1 MARLERG
8 KGKRSQIIEVVQ
20 LGEVLRKQETD
31 AGGERLPGYRR
42 FATGRA
48 AHAALGAEVLSLI
61 ESGMHPADEEARAIA
76 AAAPTK
82 PNGPPAFPIRQ
93 DLEIYT
99 EATGF
104 VVTSRR
110 MAGKTLDEGS
120 SAWRKAVARGDLLP
134 MSLMQD
140 DPFIIR
146 IVAGDALAAEET
158 AASVARVDGHINVS
172 DGKLCVTGGSV
183 FANEDYEIDDP
194 HQEQYVG
201 QVLIPKGRYR
211 ASLYALARGLGD
223 PVEWS
228 EDDRGDED
236 ERVDFLL
243 HLELVDE
250 APKTGLTALPKEG
263 WFTGSENARTAA
275 GGGVSARDVI
285 RRREDAPGQW
295 TYVWPVF
302 EQLPTVERRPVTG
315 DAVTLPL
322 DAVAS
327 AARIAWLGSRFT
339 AIELRLTAAS
349 GTSLDLTGE
358 WPEGVVAAQED
369 GVGRIRYDNDVDV
382 NEVLERIPAL
392 SARLGRL
399 ADGTVLDLV
408 SIVNHVPPGSPE
420 GAGTIALRGLIRSGA
435 WRIAQAYPEV
445 DGATLNAAL
454 AFVAAQSD
462 PVRAI
467 GAFAERF
474 SGAWPIVAPKPVA
487 PDTDE
492 DADED
497 EDDGMFPTTPIKGA
511 EIFVAPS
518 ARAYHATMALLV
530 SEKVAAEVQ
539 KRERK
544 LFAAGFKHV
553 GDLVCSASEKVAFR
567 GYTKA
572 GGHAW
577 AFYRVSAPSDVALE
591 IATRYDGE
599 NDSSVTPVESDLY
612 LNDRLAQHDETVEV
626 LTSEFGAPVPA
637 EATLRNF
644 AETIEAVLL
653 SE

>member
-1 MARLERG
+1 MARLKRG
-8 KGKRSQIIEVVQ
+8 KGKRSQVIEIVQ
-20 LGEVLRKQETD
+20 LGEVLRHRETD
-31 AGGERLPGYRR
+31 AGDERLPGYRR
-42 FATGRA
+42 FATSQA
-48 AHAALGAEVLSLI
+48 AQAALVAEVLSLI
-61 ESGMHPADEEARAIA
+61 ESGMQAADDEAREIA

-82 PNGPPAFPIRQ
+82 PAGPPAFPIRQ
-93 DLEIYT
+93 DLGIYN

-110 MAGKTLDEGS
+110 MAGKTLDDGS
-120 SAWRKAVARGDLLP
+120 SEWQKAVGRGDLLP

-146 IVAGDALAAEET
+146 IVAGDALTPEET

-183 FANEDYEIDDP
+183 FANEDYEDDDP
-194 HQEQYVG
+194 HLEQYVA

-211 ASLYALARGLGD
+211 ASLSALARGLGD
-223 PVEWS
+223 PAEWS

-263 WFTGSENARTAA
+263 WFAGTENARTAGGA
-275 GGGVSARDVI
+275 GVPAHNVI
-285 RRREDAPGQW
+285 RARENAPGQW

-302 EQLPTVERRPVTG
+302 EQLPKMERQPVTG

-322 DAVAS
+322 DALAT
-327 AARIAWLGSRFT
+327 AARIAWFGSRFT
-339 AIELRLTAAS
+339 LIELRLTAPS
-349 GTSLDLTGE
+349 GTSLDLARE

-369 GVGRIRYDNDVDV
+369 GVGRIRYDKDVDV
-382 NEVLERIPAL
+382 NEVLERMPAL
-392 SARLGRL
+392 AARLGGL

-408 SIVNHVPPGSPE
+408 SVVNHVLPGSPE
-420 GAGTIALRGLIRSGA
+420 GAGTIGLRGQIRSGA

-467 GAFAERF
+467 GPFADRF
-474 SGAWPIVAPKPVA
+474 SGAWPIVTPKPVA
-487 PDTDE
+487 Q

-497 EDDGMFPTTPIKGA
+497 EGDGMFPTTPIKGA

-591 IATRYDGE
+591 IATRYAGE
-599 NDSSVTPVESDLY
+599 NDSSVTPVESEVY

-626 LTSEFGAPVPA
+626 LTSEFGAPVTA

-653 SE
+653 GE